1 MVEIL
6 FYIPSKLIIS
16 TSKFQNV
23 LNIGEWSLLPKTL
36 LPISPL
42 SYPSAHLFA
51 PLLECLIASLQIPSE
66 RVFPRE
72 GKEMGNASPM
82 LPSCIPMPLYNIY
95 VLLLSISSSPM
106 PLMHHHMP
114 LRNIPYVLLL
124 STLSPIP
131 HIHLHDPLQHAPC
144 ILSCPVTCVL

>member
-1 MVEIL
+1 MNMVEIL

-72 GKEMGNASPM
+72 GKKMGMHLPCSRHASP
-82 LPSCIPMPLYNIY
+82 C
-95 VLLLSISSSPM
+95 
-106 PLMHHHMP
+106 
-114 LRNIPYVLLL
+114 
-124 STLSPIP
+124 
-131 HIHLHDPLQHAPC
+131 PC
-144 ILSCPVTCVL
+144 ITSMSFS